1 MGGAWVKTARV
12 HVHGTGTGIPVPG
25 TRYARVFHSARKSA
39 LSRPR
44 IIFSPIHSNHS
55 MHFALVA
62 VNIVKNTWLSTAYI
76 IARWSS
82 QS

>member
-12 HVHGTGTGIPVPG
+12 HVHGTGTGIPVLG

-44 IIFSPIHSNHS
+44 IIFPLYIATTLCTCTLHW
-55 MHFALVA
+55 FA
-62 VNIVKNTWLSTAYI
+62 VNIVKNTWLSTA
-76 IARWSS
+76 
-82 QS
+82 